1 MRNGGNGSVRRR
13 SGTVGQRNGGGGT
26 VGAYVGAWEWVG
38 GCRGTLSAEA
48 ALVLLRGMNKMAC
61 E

>member
-1 MRNGGNGSVRRR
+1 MCNGGNGSVRRR
-13 SGTVGQRNGGGGT
+13 SGTVSQRNGGGA
-26 VGAYVGAWEWVG
+26 VGAYVGACDWVG